1 MIKRRYILTITE
13 LAKLKNITSETLRY
27 YDRIGLLKPDHI
39 SESGHRYYSIRQY
52 ERLGTILELKEI
64 GMSLKEIEEYFDNRN
79 LHKSF
84 AMLKEFQEK
93 FEADLQEKI
102 QLNEVLKHKLQFLQS
117 LSELPEMNVVFEK
130 DYPIRHMITFGKE
143 SGDREEHAM
152 AFTRL
157 ENYINEKIP
166 IIASDRVG
174 VLADE
179 RLLLPGDDLIPAVPM
194 LLVAPKNAEE
204 PYLQKIAAGKYVCMY
219 YRNGILEKYD
229 SSFEII
235 KGYIRD
241 KGYHINGRI
250 LQIYKIDVTLTSD
263 PAETVLEIQIPVE

>member
-13 LAKLKNITSETLRY
+13 LAKLKKITSETLRY

-157 ENYINEKIP
+157 ENYINEIIP

-179 RLLLPGDDLIPAVPM
+179 RLLLPGDDLIPAFPM

>member
-1 MIKRRYILTITE
+1 MKRRYVLTITE
-13 LAKLKNITSETLRY
+13 LAKLKNITSETLRH

-79 LHKSF
+79 LDKSF
-84 AMLKEFQEK
+84 AMLKKFQER
-93 FEADLQEKI
+93 FEAELIEKL
-102 QLNEVLKHKLQFLQS
+102 QLNEILKQKLDFIQS
-117 LSELPEMNVVFEK
+117 LSDLPEMNTVFEK
-130 DYPIRHMITFGKE
+130 EFPVRYMITLGKE

-157 ENYINEKIP
+157 ENYIKEKIP
-166 IIASDRVG
+166 ILASDRVG
-174 VLADE
+174 VTADE
-179 RLLLPGDDLIPAVPM
+179 RLLCPGTELIPAVPM
-194 LLVAPKNAEE
+194 LLVSPKNAEE
-204 PYLQKIAAGKYVCMY
+204 PYLQKIPAGRYVCMY

-229 SSFEII
+229 LSFENIKDYI
-235 KGYIRD
+235 KAKGYKIT
-241 KGYHINGRI
+241 GRI

-263 PAETVLEIQIPVE
+263 PMETVLEIQILVGV